1 MPTGVSSSTGY
12 SLTLPTIDC
21 EWRNDLVADFE
32 IRVQSR
38 SSLYIGSKALTKG
51 YDLTDKL
58 MPASVTS
65 ITFIII
71 DHGSSGT
78 PTLC

>member
-1 MPTGVSSSTGY
+1 M
-12 SLTLPTIDC
+12 
-21 EWRNDLVADFE
+21 
-32 IRVQSR
+32 
-38 SSLYIGSKALTKG
+38 YIGSKALTKG